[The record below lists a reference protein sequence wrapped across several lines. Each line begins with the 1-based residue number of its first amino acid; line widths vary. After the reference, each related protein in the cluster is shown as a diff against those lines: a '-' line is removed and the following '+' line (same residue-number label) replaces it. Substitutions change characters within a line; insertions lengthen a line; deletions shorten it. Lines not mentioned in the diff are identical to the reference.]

1 MVGPAS
7 WVDVGL
13 FSAEGGDFESL
24 AVQVQNAAE
33 CGAWGNCIGPP
44 AQGTR
49 LRMTMWFRFAAWRCS
64 SGIQRF
70 SRESMSDV
78 GIP

>member
-33 CGAWGNCIGPP
+33 CGAWENCIGPP
-44 AQGTR
+44 AQKNAPQDDKGFDF
-49 LRMTMWFRFAAWRCS
+49 RMRRNVMAGELHRS
-64 SGIQRF
+64 SGAKERA
-70 SRESMSDV
+70 S
-78 GIP
+78 G

>member
-1 MVGPAS
+1 MAGPAS

-33 CGAWGNCIGPP
+33 CGAWENCIGPP
-44 AQGTR
+44 AQKNAPQDDKVV
-49 LRMTMWFRFAAWRCS
+49 RFQNEAECD
-64 SGIQRF
+64 SG
-70 SRESMSDV
+70 
-78 GIP
+78 GIA